1 MLKRRSVSGPIDD
14 YVLGNCEK
22 KPGSQEGRNPGEAD
36 KKYSRYIM
44 QVNMVLSIYEK
55 IWEETGKRNIWKMTV
70 VFRKTHK
77 TYQIKD
83 ERIAVKSKHH
93 SCKGQWKISKN

>member
-70 VFRKTHK
+70 QCFAKH
-77 TYQIKD
+77 IKHIKLKMK
-83 ERIAVKSKHH
+83 ELLWRVSIIPVKVSEK
-93 SCKGQWKISKN
+93 